1 MSVISRANNFIF
13 FHIPKCGGT
22 SLLTFFQEK
31 NISVNLINDS
41 HSTNQETYSYFK
53 HINDLKFY
61 NQSNKFAI
69 IRHPIQRAIS
79 LFKYIKVHNNHH
91 LHDFVKKMSFVE
103 FCYYLKQSKN
113 QKNGITSCYSHLQN
127 KNGSLENITI
137 IKLEEINQNLPL
149 LSRLVGFTVDCYP
162 KVNISNAN
170 FNYTTECGEI
180 IEDVF
185 SEDFIY
191 FYGK

>member
-22 SLLTFFQEK
+22 SLLSVFQQK
-31 NISVNLINDS
+31 NIAVNLITDS
-41 HSTNQETYSYFK
+41 HSSNKETYSYFK
-53 HINDLKFY
+53 YKNDLNFY

-79 LFKYIKVHNNHH
+79 FFKYIKITDTHQLHH
-91 LHDFVKKMSFVE
+91 LIKNMSFVE

-113 QKNGITSCYSHLQN
+113 KKNGITSCYNHLQN
-127 KNGSLENITI
+127 DNGNLENITI

-149 LSRLVGFTVDCYP
+149 LSSLVGIKVDLYP
-162 KVNISNAN
+162 KVNIANAE
-170 FNYTTECGEI
+170 FVYTTECGEI

-191 FYGK
+191 FYQK